1 MHKTYKN
8 ICKMKK
14 ISSFLMMFLTAALC
28 AGFQSC
34 SDDDG
39 GDGGN
44 NGTLEPPV
52 YSEEAVKCEFTD
64 TEAPYES
71 LELTES
77 GDYMLILRDSEA
89 NVGPVNTASPLRSV
103 SRAGSGSNVKH
114 GTYKKVGEKIY
125 DLSDFGKIVFTEDS
139 IQITPPNGTTTTYN
153 TTILPKLQT
162 SHPIDLLCRSW
173 KCVHWR
179 AVIRSSEGNFDKS
192 FSSYEEFYK
201 FAYGEP
207 EDMTGEGY
215 WREPTLEEIIISKYG
230 TLALSG
236 REYHDNTFL
245 GLTYIPML
253 WKATGS
259 NEGQLYFPDDD
270 DSAEYSDEHSFKIE
284 KGRLV
289 LTIVQRY
296 NDEDGVEE
304 DTLICTYVE
313 NKH

>member
-1 MHKTYKN
+1 
-8 ICKMKK
+8 MKK
-14 ISSFLMMFLTAALC
+14 ISSFLMMSLTAALC

-64 TEAPYES
+64 SEAPYES

-77 GDYMLILRDSEA
+77 GDYILILRNNEP
-89 NVGPVNTASPLRSV
+89 NVGPVNAASPLRSV
-103 SRAGSGSNVKH
+103 SRAGSGSNVQH
-114 GTYKKVGEKIY
+114 GTYKPIGEKSY
-125 DLSDFGKIVFTEDS
+125 ELTNFGKVVFSKNS
-139 IQITPPNGTTTTYN
+139 IRITAPNGTTATYD
-153 TTILPKLQT
+153 TTILPKFQT

-179 AVIRSSEGNFDKS
+179 AVARSTTEGNFDKS

-201 FAYGEP
+201 FAYSDP

-215 WREPTLEEIIISKYG
+215 WSDPTLEEVIISKYG
-230 TLALSG
+230 TLVLSG
-236 REYHDNTFL
+236 REYYDNTFL

-253 WKATGS
+253 WKATGN
-259 NEGQLYFPDDD
+259 NEGQLYFLDDD
-270 DSAEYSDEHSFKIE
+270 DSTEYSDEHSFKIE

-296 NDEDGVEE
+296 DDGVEKEE
-304 DTLICTYVE
+304 DKLICTYVE

>member
-1 MHKTYKN
+1 
-8 ICKMKK
+8 
-14 ISSFLMMFLTAALC
+14 MMSLTAALC

-64 TEAPYES
+64 SEAPYES

-77 GDYMLILRDSEA
+77 GDYILILRDNEP
-89 NVGPVNTASPLRSV
+89 NVEPVNTASPLRSV
-103 SRAGSGSNVKH
+103 SRAGSESNVKH
-114 GTYKKVGEKIY
+114 GSYKKIGEKSY
-125 DLSDFGKIVFTEDS
+125 ELSDFGKVVFTES
-139 IQITPPNGTTTTYN
+139 GIEITAPNGTTATYD
-153 TTILPKLQT
+153 TTIVPKLQT

-173 KCVHWR
+173 KCVQWR
-179 AVIRSSEGNFDKS
+179 AVAHSTTEGNFDKS

-215 WREPTLEEIIISKYG
+215 WREPTLEEIIISKSG

-236 REYHDNTFL
+236 REYHDNTL
-245 GLTYIPML
+245 IGLTYVPML
-253 WKATGS
+253 WKATGN
-259 NEGQLYFPDDD
+259 NEGQLYFLDDG
-270 DSAEYSDEHSFKIE
+270 DSEEYSDEHSFKIE
-284 KGRLV
+284 NGRLV
-289 LTIVQRY
+289 LTIAQRY
-296 NDEDGVEE
+296 DDGVEKE
-304 DTLICTYVE
+304 ENTLICTYVE
-313 NKH
+313 SKH